1 MYIFVDA
8 EDVLKKPELKLEGT
22 MLEVS
27 PVPQWDGRTLKVNG
41 LHPSTSH
48 DAIELFFESK
58 SRSGGDAVEHMQL
71 DNDKNI
77 AYVTF
82 ESPEGQSRTHV
93 MLEYSKEMQLMLL

>member
-1 MYIFVDA
+1 MYLFVVA
-8 EDVLKKPELKLEGT
+8 ENVLKKPELKLEGA

-27 PVPQWDGRTLKVNG
+27 PVLQWDRRTIEVHG

-58 SRSGGDAVEHMQL
+58 RRSGGDVVEHMQL

-82 ESPEGQSRTHV
+82 ESPEG
-93 MLEYSKEMQLMLL
+93 